1 MQPDRHITL
10 KCGTVLRLAD
20 LETAGLSYVPCG
32 HVNGEDQPLFPYAQ
46 LWGHQKQVTLATYA
60 RKRTRGHLTA

>member
-32 HVNGEDQPLFPYAQ
+32 QIATGYGQN
-46 LWGHQKQVTLATYA
+46 QVI
-60 RKRTRGHLTA
+60 R

>member
-20 LETAGLSYVPCG
+20 LEAAGLSYVPCG
-32 HVNGEDQPLFPYAQ
+32 QVDGSAFLYLTRLLHVHTLYAIHCTSIIEGYS
-46 LWGHQKQVTLATYA
+46 L
-60 RKRTRGHLTA
+60 